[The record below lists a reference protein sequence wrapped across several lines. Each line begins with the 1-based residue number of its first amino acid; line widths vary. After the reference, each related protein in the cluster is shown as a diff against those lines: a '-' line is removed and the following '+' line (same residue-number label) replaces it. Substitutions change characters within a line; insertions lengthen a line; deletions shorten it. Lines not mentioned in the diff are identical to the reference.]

1 MARFVFAG
9 GGSSGHTLPSLRV
22 ADALRT
28 EGHEVIFVG
37 SGNSIEQKLCEYFD
51 IPFHAVTTGKFNRY
65 NKITALTAGFK
76 TIRGVWEA
84 RALMRR
90 LKPAGLFSTGGF
102 ASVPVVVAA
111 RLSGVR
117 CILVHAC
124 DLSIGLGNRLCLP
137 FAHRL
142 TCTFSETAERY
153 GGKALFVGPIVDA
166 KLYRIPLE
174 RKNPKRLL
182 VVYGGG
188 QGAVAIN
195 DTVRRSLDGLLERY
209 DILHACGTGKL
220 DQAFEGIAGYEQR
233 EYVMDLVD
241 HIRRADMAICRAG
254 SSSLWEL
261 VLSGTPHLA
270 VPLPLSV
277 SRGDQIENSKYFER
291 LGTTKWLDQEFFE
304 TTDLSATLLEIEQD
318 TDVIRSAMERARPE
332 RPAIEAIKQA
342 MIA

>member
-22 ADALRT
+22 ADAVRA
-28 EGHEVIFVG
+28 EGHEVVFIG
-37 SGNSIEQKLCEYFD
+37 SGNSIEQKLCAHFD
-51 IPFHAVTTGKFNRY
+51 IPFHSVTTGKFNRDR
-65 NKITALTAGFK
+65 KVSAVTAGFK
-76 TIRGVWEA
+76 TFRGVWEA
-84 RALMRR
+84 YALMRQ

-111 RLSGVR
+111 RLSGVPR
-117 CILVHAC
+117 ILVHAC

-142 TCTFSETAERY
+142 TCTFTETAESY
-153 GGKALFVGPIVDA
+153 GDKALFVGPIVA
-166 KLYRIPLE
+166 AELYGAPLE
-174 RKNPKRLL
+174 RENPKRRL

-188 QGAVAIN
+188 QGAIAIN
-195 DTVRRSLDGLLERY
+195 NAVRRSLDRLLRRY
-209 DILHACGTGKL
+209 DVLHACGTGKL
-220 DQAFEGIAGYEQR
+220 DPAFEGIVGYEQR

-277 SRGDQIENSKYFER
+277 SRGDQIENCKYFEK
-291 LGTTKWLDQEFFE
+291 LGVTRWLDQEVFE
-304 TTDLSATLLEIEQD
+304 TVDLSANLQKIEKD
-318 TDVIRSAMERARPE
+318 SDVIRAAMAGARPE
-332 RPAIEAIKQA
+332 RPAIEVIQQTLAA
-342 MIA
+342 